1 MMLAGVFAVALFIAL
16 LVGDRLY
23 FRTLSAEASRYGCR
37 VGREQARLQQVSL
50 AQIHAPFDPLGL
62 LALRHGV
69 ARLFADTNRILLRP
83 RYPLLWAFLW
93 IWPMKATIDLRV
105 EGESVLLSAT
115 KRIPWCS
122 AILTGFWFLLV
133 SVGTVAA
140 LGSYTVEGGLASA
153 GGWLIGAGILILG
166 LFFLLSGIVTIVM
179 AYRME
184 SSRLALLQQEL
195 REVLTATP
203 FSTR

>member
-1 MMLAGVFAVALFIAL
+1 MMLAGFFAAALFL
-16 LVGDRLY
+16 GLVIGDRLY

-37 VGREQARLQQVSL
+37 VGREEARLNSASV
-50 AQIHAPFDPLGL
+50 AHIHASFDRLGL

-69 ARLFADTNRILLRP
+69 ARLFPDANRILVRP

-105 EGESVLLSAT
+105 EGESVLLSST

-122 AILTGFWFLLV
+122 AILTGSWFLLV
-133 SVGTVAA
+133 GFGMVAA
-140 LGSYTVEGGLASA
+140 LTSYVAEGGFASA
-153 GGWLIGAGILILG
+153 GGWLIAAGILTLG
-166 LFFLLSGIVTIVM
+166 VFFLFAGVVTVVM

-184 SSRLALLQQEL
+184 SSRLALVQHEL
-195 REVLTATP
+195 REALSAT
-203 FSTR
+203 R